1 MAANAAEIRASDQ
14 ERDLAAARLRE
25 HAASGRLS
33 MEELTG
39 RLEAT
44 LTAQTRGKLEA
55 QFHDLPA
62 ETQSAPARRESTGP
76 SAHTR
81 IYLAVS
87 LLMIAIWAATG
98 MGYFWP
104 MWPMFGWGI
113 GVVLSHRASKSV
125 PCAAGRRRASS
136 PCPNRASASAG

>member
-1 MAANAAEIRASDQ
+1 MDTSSVEIRASDQ
-14 ERDLAAARLRE
+14 EREHAATLLRE
-25 HAASGRLS
+25 HAAAGRLS

-39 RLEAT
+39 RVEAT
-44 LTAQTRGKLEA
+44 LTAQTRGELEA

-62 ETQSAPARRESTGP
+62 AQESAPARRQRTST

-104 MWPMFGWGI
+104 IWPMFGWGI
-113 GVVLSHRASKSV
+113 GVVASHRRAR
-125 PCAAGRRRASS
+125 CARSGAGRRRASS
-136 PCPNRASASAG
+136 PCPN

>member
-1 MAANAAEIRASDQ
+1 MDTSSVEIRASDQ
-14 ERDLAAARLRE
+14 EREHAATLLRE
-25 HAASGRLS
+25 HAAAGRLS

-39 RLEAT
+39 RVEAT
-44 LTAQTRGKLEA
+44 
-55 QFHDLPA
+55 FHDLPA
-62 ETQSAPARRESTGP
+62 AQESAPARRQRTST

-104 MWPMFGWGI
+104 IWPMFGWGI
-113 GVVLSHRASKSV
+113 GVVASHRRAR
-125 PCAAGRRRASS
+125 CARSGAGRRRASS
-136 PCPNRASASAG
+136 PCPN